1 MYSTCTGKRGSY
13 FCFKLKF
20 IAGDLY
26 NIFFGRKNF
35 IYNQRNVNSNLIGYV
50 KKKQQQIGEKET
62 KKGIKKSTKCLH

>member
-1 MYSTCTGKRGSY
+1 MYGPCRGSC

-62 KKGIKKSTKCLH
+62 KKKGIKKSTKCLH